1 MAAWQPASSSKKGVP
16 ITSQINGSVDLPA
29 LPTYKLSPTIPA
41 VGRQSFYLLRHSIV
55 QTNIRRYR
63 NMNRLSITYAFRPR
77 LRSRLTLGGLT
88 FPRNPWAYGERVSH
102 PFYRY
107 SCQHTHFH
115 TVQQSFRSTFIPV
128 WNAPL
133 PLIYIYRLIRSFGCK
148 LIPVYFRRKIA
159 RLVSYYA
166 LFK

>member
-16 ITSQINGSVDLPA
+16 ITPQLSESVDLPA
-29 LPTYKLSPTIPA
+29 LSPYGFSPTNPA
-41 VGRQSFYLLRHSIV
+41 VGRQSFCLLRHSIV
-55 QTNIRRYR
+55 QTSIRWYR

-88 FPRNPWAYGERVSH
+88 FPRNPWAYGERFSH

-107 SCQHTHFH
+107 SCRHTHFH
-115 TVQQSFRSTFIPV
+115 TVQQSFRSTFSPYGTLLYHCSYEQS
-128 WNAPL
+128 AA
-133 PLIYIYRLIRSFGCK
+133 SATG
-148 LIPVYFRRKIA
+148 LIPMYFRREIA